1 MKPLRLPQPVRETFA
16 DSTLPLI
23 NVVFLLLIFVMLS
36 GVIRAADPVAVDP
49 AISTAEAQSEEFDD
63 DRTLFVTAN
72 GAVAFRGMT
81 DETEIA
87 AAMALLYAREG
98 WEAAILKADRDTPA
112 NRVVDLTLALRRAG
126 VARLVMVVE
135 KAP

>member
-1 MKPLRLPQPVRETFA
+1 MKPLHLPAPEREVLA

-36 GVIRAADPVAVDP
+36 GVIRAADPVPVDP
-49 AISTAEAQSEEFDD
+49 AISTAEAESEEFDD
-63 DRTLFVTAN
+63 SRTLFVTAD
-72 GAVAFRGMT
+72 GAVSFRDMT
-81 DETEIA
+81 DEAEIA
-87 AAMALLYAREG
+87 AAMARLYGEEG

-112 NRVVDLTLALRRAG
+112 SRVVDLTLALRRAG